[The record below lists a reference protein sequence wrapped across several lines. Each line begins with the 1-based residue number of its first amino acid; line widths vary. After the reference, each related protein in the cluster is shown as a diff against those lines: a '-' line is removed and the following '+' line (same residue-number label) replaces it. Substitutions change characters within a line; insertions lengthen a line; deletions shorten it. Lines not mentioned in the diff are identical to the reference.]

1 MWILSFCKYKQIE
14 AFPEPVRYWEKVPDK
29 VIIEA
34 NEQDKKY
41 TIESTSSDTYKFT
54 MRLNITNLQ
63 MQDYGEYNCIAK
75 NEMGIA
81 KGVFYLQSMFQF
93 ENTFIF

>member
-1 MWILSFCKYKQIE
+1 
-14 AFPEPVRYWEKVPDK
+14 
-29 VIIEA
+29 
-34 NEQDKKY
+34 
-41 TIESTSSDTYKFT
+41 